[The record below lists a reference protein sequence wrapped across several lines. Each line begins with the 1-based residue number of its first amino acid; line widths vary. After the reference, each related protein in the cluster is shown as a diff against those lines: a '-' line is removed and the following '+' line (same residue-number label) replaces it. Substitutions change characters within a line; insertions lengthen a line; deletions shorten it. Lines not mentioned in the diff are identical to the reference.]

1 MSFVVIVLIL
11 SLASGESDFMP
22 QTVNLTFTADDPQQ
36 SQTVVIDIMDD
47 SYLETNEQFNCTL
60 ALAGTYDSSV
70 QIDPALATVTIIDD
84 DSECATLP
92 ILYCMH

>member
-1 MSFVVIVLIL
+1 
-11 SLASGESDFMP
+11 MP

-60 ALAGTYDSSV
+60 TLAGTYDPSV
-70 QIDPALATVTIIDD
+70 QVVPALATVTIIDD
-84 DSECATLP
+84 DSEYATLHANTV
-92 ILYCMH
+92 LHALATCHSLRMKVS